1 MYQRAMFCLAVLI
14 GVMANAQTINVR
26 GKISTQGGA
35 RPLPNATVMLVG
47 QTLNG
52 NSDTGGAYSI
62 KRTTAVKVP
71 LLVPQTEN
79 ISFNNGTLEFYLSQ
93 QQSVKVEIFDI
104 KGTLVKKDFIAAVP
118 AGVFR
123 YTVAVKQYAT
133 NVLVVRASI
142 GANSLTC
149 RYLSGNSA
157 NILQASSANVVA
169 TNGNLAKLAVVAD
182 SLRVTA
188 NGHTTKTVR
197 ISSYDTIVNIILD
210 SVPGPSS
217 GCGKLTSL
225 ASYQRGTLYSITS
238 AGLSRRYII
247 SIPANYD
254 RNKPYRLV
262 FAMHC
267 MCGSMWSVNSENFYE
282 YKKVADSTGVPAIF
296 VAPSCYNGG
305 NYNQSTWGCPV
316 WDQGT
321 KDHQFFDDML
331 KLFKDSLCVD
341 TTRVFCA
348 GFSYGAMFTNSL
360 AQTHQRQLRAV
371 VCYAASFG
379 GGIYVPKNLQLP
391 IAYMGTVGLSDTR
404 CPPADGRACRD
415 TMLKYD
421 ALNGVVTTE
430 KPTEAVAG
438 SLSHVVYD
446 YKKVNPKYPVK
457 WCTFDSDHQWSP
469 VDGHGSGY
477 YDANTTWTPYVAWPF
492 LMQF

>member
-1 MYQRAMFCLAVLI
+1 MFKRMAFCLAVLI
-14 GVMANAQTINVR
+14 GLSVNAQTINVR
-26 GKISTQGGA
+26 GKVSTQGGA
-35 RPLPNATVMLVG
+35 RPLPNATVTLVG

-52 NSDTGGAYSI
+52 ASDTGGAYSI
-62 KRTTAVKVP
+62 KRSTGVKAQ
-71 LLVPQTEN
+71 LLVPQIDN
-79 ISFNNGTLEFYLSQ
+79 ISLTSSALEFCLSQ
-93 QQSVKVEIFDI
+93 QQSIKVEIFDI
-104 KGTLVKKDFIAAVP
+104 KGTLVKKEIISNVP

-123 YTVAVKQYAT
+123 YTIAEKTRTA
-133 NVLVVRASI
+133 NVLVIRASM

-149 RYLSGNSA
+149 RFVSGNGA
-157 NILQASSANVVA
+157 NLLQASSANVVA
-169 TNGNLAKLAVVAD
+169 TNGKLAKMALISD

-188 NGHTTKTVR
+188 NGHTPKTVKL
-197 ISSYDTIVNIILD
+197 SSYDTIVNIILD
-210 SVPGPSS
+210 SVPGPSA
-217 GCGKLTSL
+217 GCGKLTSI
-225 ASYQRGTLYSITS
+225 ASYLRGTLYSITS

-282 YKKVADSTGVPAIF
+282 YKKVADSTNVPCIF

-348 GFSYGAMFTNSL
+348 GFSFGAMFTNSL

-371 VCYAASFG
+371 VCYAAAYRN
-379 GGIYVPKNLQLP
+379 IYIPQNTGLP
-391 IAYMGTVGLSDTR
+391 IAYMGTVGLHDGT
-404 CPPADGRACRD
+404 CNPTDGRTCRD
-415 TMLKYD
+415 TMVR
-421 ALNGVVTTE
+421 NNSPNRVVIPETATE
-430 KPTEAVAG
+430 VADNT
-438 SLSHVVYD
+438 LSHVVYN
-446 YKKVNPKYPVK
+446 YKNVDPRYPVR

-469 VDGHGSGY
+469 VDGHHSGY
-477 YDANTTWTPYVAWPF
+477 YDANATWTPYVAWPF